1 MGKGKGK
8 GGEGK
13 GEGEGEGKG
22 KGKGKGKM
30 DYYKF
35 EALVGRIGV
44 HLRRN
49 RG

>member
-1 MGKGKGK
+1 MEGTV

-13 GEGEGEGKG
+13 GE
-22 KGKGKGKM
+22 M

-35 EALVGRIGV
+35 EALVGRIGI

>member
-8 GGEGK
+8 GKE
-13 GEGEGEGKG
+13 KG
-22 KGKGKGKM
+22 KGKGKGKEKGKGEM

>member
-1 MGKGKGK
+1 MGKK
-8 GGEGK
+8 
-13 GEGEGEGKG
+13 KG
-22 KGKGKGKM
+22 KGKGKGKEKGKGKGKGEM

>member
-8 GGEGK
+8 GKEKGK
-13 GEGEGEGKG
+13 GE
-22 KGKGKGKM
+22 M

-35 EALVGRIGV
+35 EALVGRFRV